1 MVDFS
6 AKTIES
12 TGVSNAS
19 STLLIRQTSMD
30 VQGPHDELES
40 RPHSIQASSLRA
52 TSSPNEDDINV
63 HRRLVLIKNYHFKN
77 LSISALSEKLKLL
90 L

>member
-1 MVDFS
+1 MSDFS

-30 VQGPHDELES
+30 VQGGPHDELES

-63 HRRLVLIKNYHFKN
+63 HRRLVIN
-77 LSISALSEKLKLL
+77 
-90 L
+90 

>member
-1 MVDFS
+1 MIDFS

-63 HRRLVLIKNYHFKN
+63 HRRLVFIENYHFEDMD
-77 LSISALSEKLKLL
+77 LEVLL
-90 L
+90 LCLRS